1 MGGYHRQHHAN
12 DYVNEIGCTS
22 LKEKAQQEQSIIY
35 DYIEQNLNPYL
46 CGEIITAADFYL
58 YTLTRWDFDK
68 TKLRIGRP
76 NLSIFLENLR
86 SRKSVDKV
94 LSQQPPKPKIR
105 V

>member
-1 MGGYHRQHHAN
+1 M
-12 DYVNEIGCTS
+12 
-22 LKEKAQQEQSIIY
+22 KEKAQQEQSIIY